1 MTLPDVI
8 GLAGG
13 FLLTLFIYSYLL
25 GDNALYRIAVHIM
38 VGVTAGYAAVVAVL
52 EVFVPLFQQLLADP
66 TAPANVLWLIPLIL
80 ALLLLLIWVRP
91 VAWLANGAVGALVGV
106 GAAVGLVGVIT
117 GTLLPQILNEP
128 AGDPVLGLVAA
139 LFTVCALLYFQFTG
153 PATTEGDLVQPGWRR
168 MVNGVGQAVLMV
180 TFGALFAGAI
190 NTGLILFIDRVVTYL
205 NGFLEALNA
214 F

>member
-52 EVFVPLFQQLLADP
+52 EVFVPLFQQLSADP
-66 TAPANVLWLIPLIL
+66 TAPANVLWIIPLIL

-168 MVNGVGQAVLMV
+168 VVNGVGQAVLMV

-205 NGFLEALNA
+205 NGFLEALSA

>member
-1 MTLPDVI
+1 MTAPDVI
-8 GLAGG
+8 GLSAG
-13 FLLTLFIYSYLL
+13 FVLTLFIYSYLL

-38 VGVTAGYAAVVAVL
+38 VGVTAGYAAVVAL
-52 EVFVPLFQQLLADP
+52 QEIFIPLFQQLAANL
-66 TAPANVLWLIPLIL
+66 TAPANALWVIPLAL
-80 ALLLLLIWVRP
+80 ALLLLLTWVRP
-91 VAWLANGAVGALVGV
+91 VAWMADGAVGALVGV

-128 AGDPVLGLVAA
+128 AEDPILGLLAA
-139 LFTVCALLYFQFTG
+139 IFTVCALLYFQFTG

-168 MVNGVGQAVLMV
+168 AVNGVGQGVLMV

-190 NTGLILFIDRVVTYL
+190 NTSLILFIDRLATYL
-205 NGFLEALNA
+205 NGFLEALSA

>member
-1 MTLPDVI
+1 MTMPDI
-8 GLAGG
+8 LGLAGG

-52 EVFVPLFQQLLADP
+52 EVFVPLFRQLAADP
-66 TAPANVLWLIPLIL
+66 AAPSNVLWAIPLAL
-80 ALLLLLIWVRP
+80 AFLLLLTWLRP
-91 VAWLANGAVGALVGV
+91 IAWMANGAVGALVGV

-117 GTLLPQILNEP
+117 GTLLPQILSEP
-128 AGDPVLGLVAA
+128 AADPVLGLFAA

-153 PATTEGDLVQPGWRR
+153 PATTEGELVQRRWRR
-168 MVNGVGQAVLMV
+168 IVNGVGRAVLMV

-190 NTGLILFIDRVVTYL
+190 NTSLILFVDRVVTYL
-205 NGFLEALNA
+205 NGFLDALSA

>member
-1 MTLPDVI
+1 MITADVI
-8 GLAGG
+8 GMAAG

-38 VGVTAGYAAVVAVL
+38 VGVTAGYAAVVAVQEIFL
-52 EVFVPLFQQLLADP
+52 PLFQQLAADP
-66 TAPANVLWLIPLIL
+66 AAPANVFWIIPLAL
-80 ALLLLLIWVRP
+80 ALLLLLTWVRP

-128 AGDPVLGLVAA
+128 ADDPVLGLLAA

-153 PATTEGDLVQPGWRR
+153 PATTEGDLVQAGWRR
-168 MVNGVGQAVLMV
+168 AVNGVGKGVLMV
-180 TFGALFAGAI
+180 TFGALFAGAL
-190 NTGLILFIDRVVTYL
+190 NTSLVLFIDRLVTYF
-205 NGFLEALNA
+205 NGFLNALSA